1 MKPSQY
7 RDFLTCEQLSVGM
20 KAAMQNAARLAD
32 DADLLL
38 KAGRFP
44 SASALAILSL
54 EESGKSTILRS
65 MSTASTRAEIVAL
78 WKSYRRHLDKH
89 VLSVLPRRVQRGAKR
104 LSELRDCVTDATL
117 DEKTT
122 FDSVK
127 QLGLYTDCFG
137 KGHWSIPIEIIDE
150 GLASSMVKMA
160 QSLSK
165 RSHTVT
171 VRELELWV
179 MHMQQGNTRENLL
192 SWAKAMEQE
201 GLYLSG
207 YADTMADFTMGT

>member
-7 RDFLTCEQLSVGM
+7 CDFLTCEQVAAGM
-20 KAAMQNAARLAD
+20 RAAAQNATRLAD

-104 LSELRDCVTDATL
+104 LSELRDCVTEATL

-122 FDSVK
+122 FDAVK
-127 QLGLYTDCFG
+127 QLGFYTDCIG
-137 KGHWSIPIEIIDE
+137 KGNWSIPGEMIDE
-150 GLASSMVKMA
+150 ELASSMVKMA
-160 QSLSK
+160 KTLSR
-165 RSHTVT
+165 RSHIVT
-171 VRELELWV
+171 VRELKLWV
-179 MHMQQGNTRENLL
+179 MHMQSGNTRGNLL

-201 GLYLSG
+201 GLYPSG
-207 YADTMADFTMGT
+207 YAHLMADFTAGT

>member
-1 MKPSQY
+1 VGYTLSHMKASQY
-7 RDFLTCEQLSVGM
+7 RDFLTCEQIAAGM
-20 KAAMQNAARLAD
+20 KAAAQNAARLAD

-65 MSTASTRAEIVAL
+65 MSTVITRDEIVVL
-78 WKSYRRHLDKH
+78 WKRYRRHLDKH
-89 VLSVLPRRVQRGAKR
+89 VLSVLPGRVQRGAKR
-104 LSELRDCVTDATL
+104 LSEPRDCVTDATL

-122 FDSVK
+122 FDTVK
-127 QLGLYTDCFG
+127 QLGFYTDCFG
-137 KGHWSIPIEIIDE
+137 KGNWSIPNEIIDE
-150 GLASSMVKMA
+150 ELASSMVTMA
-160 QSLSK
+160 KTLSK

-179 MHMQQGNTRENLL
+179 MHMQPGKHSGQSPLL
-192 SWAKAMEQE
+192 
-201 GLYLSG
+201 G
-207 YADTMADFTMGT
+207 

>member
-1 MKPSQY
+1 MKLSQY
-7 RDFLTCEQLSVGM
+7 RDFLTCEQISVGM
-20 KAAMQNAARLAD
+20 KAATQNAARLAD
-32 DADLLL
+32 DAELLL

-104 LSELRDCVTDATL
+104 LSELIDCVTDATL

-127 QLGLYTDCFG
+127 QLGLYTDCVG

-150 GLASSMVKMA
+150 ALASSMVTMA
-160 QSLSK
+160 KSLSK

-179 MHMQQGNTRENLL
+179 MHMQQGNTTENLL

-201 GLYLSG
+201 GLYPSG
-207 YADTMADFTMGT
+207 YADTMATFTMGT